1 MNILNKLKKKKPKKI
16 AKRKINKDSSDEDQS
31 SSNKSTKEDNYK
43 KEIAIKKEDNKWIDI
58 LKSEMENYELDNSSN
73 KNSSSDSEKNLPSLK
88 DKKIAKKEIPEDN
101 KKKINISEADPNNI
115 NEIKSEEIFLNIEK
129 NIDSKCSQISMD
141 LLVYNGKQFKN
152 FATVNK
158 YNEKRKI
165 KKIIYKCQ
173 YLRKDEKLRKETK
186 QPPFC
191 QATIEYIEPGQNVK
205 SGYFF
210 KREHSFECEEMGKAK
225 IKLKEKLNV
234 FEDKIDFISKCENI
248 MNSSTIFDRQLF
260 KESFKK
266 LYNDEN
272 VKYKFPLDN
281 NFLSN
286 IINKW
291 KNNTYRFKKECI
303 LYDTKD
309 YENRLIF
316 REYRI
321 IPQESESN
329 NKNNFLEYIIW
340 GNAENIMRI
349 KASKNLFIDGTF
361 HHPPDFYQ
369 MLIIMYKDI
378 ITGLKIPGLYILL
391 NSKREIL
398 YEIVFE
404 SIIRNILKTSV
415 CDLNFETIVT
425 DQELALINVIKKV
438 FPKSQ
443 RISCLFHYKQDIL
456 RNLKSY
462 GLYKKD
468 LKENSD
474 IILKKLGNLPFIY
487 KGDLKIFEKEC
498 IDIKNNYPLYTNF
511 IDNYFI
517 INKKSY
523 FIDGSLDYLR
533 VPKDCR
539 TNNFLENYNGYIK
552 SKLGKHRLIN

>member
-16 AKRKINKDSSDEDQS
+16 KKLAKRKIKIVSSDEEQS
-31 SSNKSTKEDNYK
+31 NSDNTTIKDNNKSEFISEKE
-43 KEIAIKKEDNKWIDI
+43 ETKWIDT
-58 LKSEMENYELDNSSN
+58 LKSEMEKYELYISSN
-73 KNSSSDSEKNLPSLK
+73 NNSSSESEKNVLAEK
-88 DKKIAKKEIPEDN
+88 DKKIEKTEIPEDN
-101 KKKINISEADPNNI
+101 KKKEKINISEAQPNSI
-115 NEIKSEEIFLNIEK
+115 NALKNEEIILNIE
-129 NIDSKCSQISMD
+129 NNNDSKFGLISTD
-141 LLVYNGKQFKN
+141 SIVYNGKLFKN
-152 FATVNK
+152 FSTVNK
-158 YNEKRKI
+158 YNKKRK
-165 KKIIYKCQ
+165 KKI
-173 YLRKDEKLRKETK
+173 LRKDEKIRKETK

-191 QATIEYIEPGQNVK
+191 QATIEYIEPGQNVT
-205 SGYFF
+205 SEYFF
-210 KREHSFECEEMGKAK
+210 KKDHSFECEELDKAK
-225 IKLKEKLNV
+225 IKSKENLKVN
-234 FEDKIDFISKCENI
+234 EDKLAFISKCENI

-266 LYNDEN
+266 LYNNEN
-272 VKYKFPLDN
+272 VKYNFPIDN

-291 KNNTYRFKKECI
+291 KNNTYRFKKESI

-309 YENRLIF
+309 YENRLIL

-321 IPQESESN
+321 IPQESKSN

-340 GNAENIMRI
+340 GNSENIMRL

-378 ITGLKIPGLYILL
+378 ITGLKIPALYVLL

-404 SIIRNILKTSV
+404 SIIRNILQSSI

-425 DQELALINVIKKV
+425 DQEAALINVVKKF
-438 FPKSQ
+438 FPNSQ

-462 GLYKKD
+462 GLYKKN
-468 LKENSD
+468 LKQNTD

-498 IDIKNNYPLYTNF
+498 RDIKNNYPIYTNF

-517 INKKSY
+517 IYKKN
-523 FIDGSLDYLR
+523 FI
-533 VPKDCR
+533 
-539 TNNFLENYNGYIK
+539 
-552 SKLGKHRLIN
+552 